1 MNYTLLFLL
10 NLFFFIK
17 GSFIPNIKI
26 LSNKEM
32 INYEKILEI
41 QDVTCHIQLCR
52 IKSFPSA
59 FIKKNKFKLKTLYE
73 VNDLLAYR
81 FVFYNKL
88 DLLKF
93 YQHLFNE
100 KSLVIVNNYISDND
114 INYNNS
120 ILFRY
125 QNDFKQCPIFQIECQ
140 MFTIND
146 YYKFIYHENKKL
158 LYNKNINFPYKDL
171 L

>member
-1 MNYTLLFLL
+1 MRSILFLIINLFLL
-10 NLFFFIK
+10 IETT
-17 GSFIPNIKI
+17 FIPNIKI
-26 LSNKEM
+26 LANKEM
-32 INYEKILEI
+32 INYQKILEI
-41 QDVTCHIQLCR
+41 QDIPCHLQLSR

-59 FIKKNKFKLKTLYE
+59 FKKKNKFKLKTIYE

-81 FVFYNKL
+81 FVFFDKI

-100 KSLVIVNNYISDND
+100 KSLVIVNNYISDNS

-125 QNDFKQCPIFQIECQ
+125 QNDYKQCPIFQIECQ
-140 MFTIND
+140 MFTMKD
-146 YYKFIYHENKKL
+146 YYTFMHHENKEKL
-158 LYNKNINFPYKDL
+158 YFKNINYPYDD
-171 L
+171 

>member
-1 MNYTLLFLL
+1 MRSILFLIINLFLL
-10 NLFFFIK
+10 IE
-17 GSFIPNIKI
+17 STFIPNIKI
-26 LSNKEM
+26 LANKEM
-32 INYEKILEI
+32 INYQKILEI
-41 QDVTCHIQLCR
+41 QDIPCHLQLSR

-59 FIKKNKFKLKTLYE
+59 FKKKNKFKLKTIYE

-81 FVFYNKL
+81 FVFFDKI

-100 KSLVIVNNYISDND
+100 KSLVIVNNYITDNS

-125 QNDFKQCPIFQIECQ
+125 QNDYKQCPIFQIECQ
-140 MFTIND
+140 MFTMKD
-146 YYKFIYHENKKL
+146 YYTFMYHENKEKL
-158 LYNKNINFPYKDL
+158 YFKNINYPYDD
-171 L
+171 

>member
-1 MNYTLLFLL
+1 MRCILFLIINLFLL
-10 NLFFFIK
+10 IET
-17 GSFIPNIKI
+17 SFIPNIKI
-26 LSNKEM
+26 LANKEM
-32 INYEKILEI
+32 INYQKILEI
-41 QDVTCHIQLCR
+41 QDIPCHLQLSR

-59 FIKKNKFKLKTLYE
+59 FKKKNKFKLKTIYE

-81 FVFYNKL
+81 FVFFDKI

-100 KSLVIVNNYISDND
+100 KSLVIVNNYISDNS

-125 QNDFKQCPIFQIECQ
+125 QNHYKQCPIFQIECQ
-140 MFTIND
+140 MFTLKD
-146 YYKFIYHENKKL
+146 YYTFIYHENKEI
-158 LYNKNINFPYKDL
+158 LYFKNINYPYND
-171 L
+171 

>member
-1 MNYTLLFLL
+1 MNRIFIVLL
-10 NLFFFIK
+10 NLFFSIK
-17 GSFIPNIKI
+17 AGFIPNIK
-26 LSNKEM
+26 LLAKKEL
-32 INYEKILEI
+32 INYQNILEI
-41 QDVTCHIQLCR
+41 QDITCHLQSSR

-59 FIKKNKFKLKTLYE
+59 FKKKNKFNLKTIYE

-81 FVFYNKL
+81 FVFFNKL

-100 KSLVIVNNYISDND
+100 KSLVIVNNYINDNN

-120 ILFRY
+120 MLFRY
-125 QNDFKQCPIFQIECQ
+125 QNDHKECPIFQIECQ

-146 YYKFIYHENKKL
+146 YYKFIYNENKNL
-158 LYNKNINFPYKDL
+158 LYFKNINFPYRD
-171 L
+171 

>member
-1 MNYTLLFLL
+1 MVNYQ
-10 NLFFFIK
+10 
-17 GSFIPNIKI
+17 KI
-26 LSNKEM
+26 M
-32 INYEKILEI
+32 EI
-41 QDVTCHIQLCR
+41 QDITCHVQLFR

-59 FIKKNKFKLKTLYE
+59 FKKKNKFKLKTIYE

-81 FVFYNKL
+81 FVFFDKL

-100 KSLVIVNNYISDND
+100 KSLVMANNYINDND

-125 QNDFKQCPIFQIECQ
+125 QNDYKDSPIYQIECQ
-140 MFTIND
+140 MFTMND
-146 YYKFIYHENKKL
+146 YYKFIYHENKNL
-158 LYNKNINFPYKDL
+158 LYLENINFPYQD
-171 L
+171 

>member
-1 MNYTLLFLL
+1 MNYILFFLL

-17 GSFIPNIKI
+17 CSFISNIKI

-32 INYEKILEI
+32 INYQKIIEI
-41 QDVTCHIQLCR
+41 QDITCHKQLSR

-59 FIKKNKFKLKTLYE
+59 FKKKNKFKLKSIYE

-81 FVFYNKL
+81 FVFFNKL

-100 KSLVIVNNYISDND
+100 KSLVIVNNYIND
-114 INYNNS
+114 HNINYNNS
-120 ILFRY
+120 MLFRY
-125 QNDFKQCPIFQIECQ
+125 HNDYKGCPIFQIECQ

-146 YYKFIYHENKKL
+146 YYKFIYNENKNL
-158 LYNKNINFPYKDL
+158 LYFKNINFPYKD
-171 L
+171 

>member
-1 MNYTLLFLL
+1 MRSILFLIINLFLL
-10 NLFFFIK
+10 IET
-17 GSFIPNIKI
+17 SFIPNIKI
-26 LSNKEM
+26 LANKEM
-32 INYEKILEI
+32 INYQKILEI
-41 QDVTCHIQLCR
+41 QDIPCHLQLSR

-59 FIKKNKFKLKTLYE
+59 FKKKNKFKLKTIYE

-81 FVFYNKL
+81 FVFFDKI

-100 KSLVIVNNYISDND
+100 KSLVIVNNYITDNS

-125 QNDFKQCPIFQIECQ
+125 QNDYKQCPIFQIECQ
-140 MFTIND
+140 MFTMKD
-146 YYKFIYHENKKL
+146 YYTFIYHENKEKL
-158 LYNKNINFPYKDL
+158 YFKNINYPYDD
-171 L
+171 